1 VQRKWHSAGTFSTIK
16 RLSLNQATPE
26 ERTDLI
32 EFLKS
37 LTDRRILPPR
47 ACPILGKTQT
57 VNPNDEFCRSY
68 MYMKIARLLVVED
81 DPDNLALLTIVLRE
95 KYIVLAHGSAAEAM
109 MDVLGFNPNLLVL
122 DVGMLPVNG
131 LECLSAI
138 RSLPGYSGIP
148 AIALTG
154 FAREADKKMFLEAG
168 FQAVVTKP
176 ILDQRELQRLIETL
190 LGVAP
195 VSPSLQDGV
204 QTGALT

>member
-1 VQRKWHSAGTFSTIK
+1 M
-16 RLSLNQATPE
+16 
-26 ERTDLI
+26 
-32 EFLKS
+32 
-37 LTDRRILPPR
+37 
-47 ACPILGKTQT
+47 KT
-57 VNPNDEFCRSY
+57 
-68 MYMKIARLLVVED
+68 ARLLVVED

-109 MDVLGFNPNLLVL
+109 MDVLGFSPDLLVL

-131 LECLSAI
+131 LECLAAI

-154 FAREADKKMFLEAG
+154 FAREADKKMFLKAG

-176 ILDQRELQRLIETL
+176 ILDQREFQKLIESL
-190 LGVAP
+190 LAAMVHAP
-195 VSPSLQDGV
+195 SRSEV